1 MADTTVTKHYS
12 DHDPHTMYFVVG
24 KDESVECEF
33 FSKYMYINEHINKMT
48 FNLIGNVL
56 WSTDDYL
63 TLLNQAKIV
72 KNSVIFLGFLI

>member
-1 MADTTVTKHYS
+1 
-12 DHDPHTMYFVVG
+12 
-24 KDESVECEF
+24 
-33 FSKYMYINEHINKMT
+33 MYINEHINKMT

-63 TLLNQAKIV
+63 KLLNQAKIV